1 MAKAKVEFTEHQI
14 LASLCRESLFDFVK
28 EFWDCVSHEKPVWNW
43 HIEYLCGELQKLAEG
58 VFAGRPREY
67 DLVINVSPGTTKS
80 TLVSVMFP
88 AWLWTRMP
96 SCRIIGASYAHM
108 LAVDLSRRNR
118 DVIKSDKY
126 RLCFPEIK
134 LREDEDAKHKYVNTK
149 HGDRFAVGAGGSV
162 LGMHGHFIIVDDPLD
177 PEQAASEAEL
187 KIVNRWM
194 TQTLPSRKVDKAVA
208 PMVLVHQRLH
218 YSDPTG
224 VILERQKLG
233 RGFPVK
239 VIRLPADDSFP
250 IEPPE
255 LKAFYKDGLF
265 DPVRLPRSVLQE
277 QRGISEYVYCAQYGQ
292 DPRPSGLGMFQ
303 PEYFNSRKKAA
314 PHNSRRI
321 RFWDRA
327 CLVPGTLVATSE
339 GEVPIEHVRAGDYV
353 LTRQGY
359 KRVKKAWL
367 TKYVTETVS
376 VRFSN
381 GSEITGTADHLIWTK
396 NRGWVELA
404 RLQGSDYVHSI
415 TQETDEW
422 LNVEAL
428 PDTLTQNGWNSTASY
443 TAAEKASAI
452 LRLCAGTSKRSDH
465 GVTPTTGRCGANTT
479 GTSPLVMT
487 FITRMVTGTTTRSI
501 TLSASPGRS
510 ITEHTT
516 RSLVG
521 TAPRRR
527 QRCAERTSK
536 RPGRTCLTT
545 TTSVWS
551 VPPPSDLDTPTHS
564 ALSTVRPVAG
574 GALPT
579 PVYDLEVED
588 AHEFFANGILV
599 HNSSHGE
606 GAYTA
611 GVLLAQGPDKDYY
624 VEHVVRGQWAPDQ
637 RNKIMLATA
646 LRDRQR
652 YQQYEPLIFV
662 EREGGSSGRDAW
674 LGVVRALAGFNVRED
689 NPTGKKEV
697 RAEPWSAQLAAGN
710 VHLVE
715 DGSWGI
721 NDFIEEHLAFPDG
734 KYKDQVDS
742 AAAAFS
748 LLAGVKKCHAMKVF
762 KIQPRPKA
770 EGDGLRIIVRPDEE
784 LPLLEQDGPCL
795 VVHVGPGAAGLE
807 SQIDRLELTF
817 GDVEPTEDTPY
828 DMATPEGPTV
838 GELMLTREEAKRL
851 WAFLTRRRPENPA
864 AVVFCEP
871 GGCRRA
877 ASLALAVV
885 DAMRLPRE
893 TTLHLPDVSGKIHSE
908 APNGHV
914 YRTVRASRHLVV

>member
-1 MAKAKVEFTEHQI
+1 VAKAKVEFTEHQI

-233 RGFPVK
+233 RGFPIK

-327 CLVPGTLVATSE
+327 STL
-339 GEVPIEHVRAGDYV
+339 
-353 LTRQGY
+353 
-359 KRVKKAWL
+359 
-367 TKYVTETVS
+367 
-376 VRFSN
+376 
-381 GSEITGTADHLIWTK
+381 
-396 NRGWVELA
+396 
-404 RLQGSDYVHSI
+404 
-415 TQETDEW
+415 
-422 LNVEAL
+422 
-428 PDTLTQNGWNSTASY
+428 
-443 TAAEKASAI
+443 
-452 LRLCAGTSKRSDH
+452 
-465 GVTPTTGRCGANTT
+465 
-479 GTSPLVMT
+479 
-487 FITRMVTGTTTRSI
+487 
-501 TLSASPGRS
+501 
-510 ITEHTT
+510 
-516 RSLVG
+516 
-521 TAPRRR
+521 
-527 QRCAERTSK
+527 
-536 RPGRTCLTT
+536 
-545 TTSVWS
+545 
-551 VPPPSDLDTPTHS
+551 
-564 ALSTVRPVAG
+564 
-574 GALPT
+574 
-579 PVYDLEVED
+579 
-588 AHEFFANGILV
+588 
-599 HNSSHGE
+599 GE

-611 GVLLAQGPDKDYY
+611 GVLLAQGPDGDYY

-762 KIQPRPKA
+762 KIQPRPKV

-807 SQIDRLELTF
+807 SQIDRLELSF
-817 GDVEPTEDTPY
+817 GDVEPSDETPY

-838 GELMLTREEAKRL
+838 GELMLTRDEAKRL

-871 GGCRRA
+871 GDCRRA
-877 ASLALAVV
+877 VSLALAVV